1 MKGGLTYFV
10 ADVHLGCDVLDPADR
25 ERRFVD
31 FLNSLPDNTSALYML
46 GDVWDFWYEYRD
58 VVPRGYVKVFAALI
72 SLVERGVEVYF
83 FRGNHDQWT
92 YSYLES
98 MGVRI
103 LEQPCLREIDGRK
116 FCLGHGD
123 GLGPVPAGYK
133 ILSGIFKSRFL
144 RRLFS
149 TLHPWIAF
157 RFGNSWSRRNR
168 LKHKDDYVFR
178 GPDEPLYKFAETYSS
193 HQKVDYFIFGHF
205 HADVNLALETGAR
218 LVLVRDWFKS
228 SPYLLWD
235 GENLT
240 RLQMEKAS
248 S

>member
-1 MKGGLTYFV
+1 MLVTPSST
-10 ADVHLGCDVLDPADR
+10 AD
-25 ERRFVD
+25 
-31 FLNSLPDNTSALYML
+31 SIT
-46 GDVWDFWYEYRD
+46 
-58 VVPRGYVKVFAALI
+58 
-72 SLVERGVEVYF
+72 
-83 FRGNHDQWT
+83 T
-92 YSYLES
+92 
-98 MGVRI
+98 
-103 LEQPCLREIDGRK
+103 
-116 FCLGHGD
+116 
-123 GLGPVPAGYK
+123 
-133 ILSGIFKSRFL
+133 
-144 RRLFS
+144 
-149 TLHPWIAF
+149 
-157 RFGNSWSRRNR
+157 
-168 LKHKDDYVFR
+168 KDDYVFR

>member
-1 MKGGLTYFV
+1 
-10 ADVHLGCDVLDPADR
+10 
-25 ERRFVD
+25 
-31 FLNSLPDNTSALYML
+31 
-46 GDVWDFWYEYRD
+46 
-58 VVPRGYVKVFAALI
+58 
-72 SLVERGVEVYF
+72 
-83 FRGNHDQWT
+83 
-92 YSYLES
+92 

-168 LKHKDDYVFR
+168 LRHKDDYVFR

-235 GENLT
+235 GGNLT

-248 S
+248 N